1 MSNKDEVNTYNA
13 FLSYLESYDNRTE
26 IQSNLAVF
34 YEKISSALDG
44 LSNADDID
52 MIKILLKCLNQL
64 VIVGEAEF
72 KPFSNVTLYKAL
84 EFLTESDEDDEL
96 KIIPLMII
104 YSLTRY
110 CDEQMVSLKSN
121 IIDYMLLLKNGK
133 NETVD
138 DLCGRILA
146 HFEIE
151 GGEGIME
158 MKMNDEKIM
167 GDDDN
172 DMNMNNK
179 HEDEEEEYVNDDFN
193 WGKKMTFKKEENEED
208 EVVINNNNGNNNVN
222 NSNDKNVIMN
232 NNNNNNNNDLPMQV
246 TNETV
251 KTNQNTNAN
260 PNTNDFNIN
269 ILINKIKELSEH
281 QLILLDTIDKYKEY
295 STKIINDKKNE
306 IAQLEQKIQYL
317 STEISNET
325 QKHKQNIHIPSSQHP
340 IPNQHYHPQQ
350 TQIETKLLQLI
361 HSQNDTYLIK
371 QISSLQLTDIKQ
383 ISPPIVEKI
392 FSFLLTKTPIKKQF
406 AKTLIKFTKII
417 LLGLKMKLSSTTMNI
432 INQYLINIEQTKE
445 YDKYLTEN
453 EYIDINLLLSL
464 Y

>member
-1 MSNKDEVNTYNA
+1 MSNKDEVSTYNA

-34 YEKISSALDG
+34 YEKISTALDG
-44 LSNADDID
+44 LSNVDDIN

-64 VIVGEAEF
+64 VIVGETEF

-151 GGEGIME
+151 GGEDLMK

-167 GDDDN
+167 VDN
-172 DMNMNNK
+172 EDINMNNK

-208 EVVINNNNGNNNVN
+208 DVLINNNNNVN
-222 NSNDKNVIMN
+222 NDNHSNDKNIIMN
-232 NNNNNNNNDLPMQV
+232 NNNNELP
-246 TNETV
+246 NETV
-251 KTNQNTNAN
+251 KTNPN
-260 PNTNDFNIN
+260 PNNNDFNIN

-317 STEISNET
+317 SNEISNET
-325 QKHKQNIHIPSSQHP
+325 QKHKQNIHTPSQHP
-340 IPNQHYHPQQ
+340 IPTQHYLPQQ

-383 ISPPIVEKI
+383 ISTTIVEKI
-392 FSFLLTKTPIKKQF
+392 YSFLLTKTPIKKQF